1 MTQQE
6 KPQRVQIDWVE
17 LFGAIDIE
25 IAVMRNGEPVAF
37 LIPYTAYLAREDHV
51 EALEDEIIALRAE
64 LAIARGEETV
74 TDIDP
79 DTFLSEILSDA
90 IPA

>member
-25 IAVMRNGEPVAF
+25 SQSCA
-37 LIPYTAYLAREDHV
+37 TASRW
-51 EALEDEIIALRAE
+51 
-64 LAIARGEETV
+64 
-74 TDIDP
+74 P
-79 DTFLSEILSDA
+79 F
-90 IPA
+90 